1 MTLRPI
7 AICLV
12 VASTLSSGGALAEDA
27 AQGVT
32 KITANYGVYWAGLQ
46 FGDVRLDII
55 VRGARYKMKG
65 SGRFSIMRGLI

>member
-46 FGDVRLDII
+46 FGDVRLDHSTW
-55 VRGARYKMKG
+55 RSLQNEGQR
-65 SGRFSIMRGLI
+65 SILNHAGPHL